1 LNTASFLLMQRKTSI
16 IPKATLSRLMMRIG
30 ASRVS
35 DDACQ
40 ELSEYLADYA
50 VRISKKAYEIA
61 AHSGRKTVNAGDVKL
76 AAK

>member
-1 LNTASFLLMQRKTSI
+1 
-16 IPKATLSRLMMRIG
+16 MMRIG